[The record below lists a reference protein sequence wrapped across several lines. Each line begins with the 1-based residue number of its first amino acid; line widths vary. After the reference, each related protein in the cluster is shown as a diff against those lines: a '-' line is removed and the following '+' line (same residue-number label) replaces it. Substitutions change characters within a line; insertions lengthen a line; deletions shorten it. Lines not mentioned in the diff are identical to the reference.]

1 MADERR
7 NGHTTEIDL
16 RRTGREL
23 QDVQDGVHLSS
34 GGRDSSDTE

>member
-1 MADERR
+1 MEEETDIQLK
-7 NGHTTEIDL
+7 IDL